1 MGAATQVTT
10 LADLRRDFLFRLRE
24 ATSVTDTN
32 NAADRFLNTAL
43 HDIHVAPGNYV
54 PWAIRRNYLET
65 HDDYTT
71 GTVAIDISVSRT
83 AVTGSSTAWNTA
95 VDGMGFNNARVGG
108 KVRFAGETD
117 VYLVSAVG
125 SDTSITL
132 AHRYVGD
139 SDLSGDSYTYFEDE
153 YPLESDFFRPVDLRS
168 FSKEFNIPLIGPQEF
183 RRRYPGNYTIG
194 RPSVATII
202 QLDFSSN
209 TTPRYRVV
217 VHPPPDNIYVIPY
230 EYITSNLAV
239 TSSGT
244 EQAQL
249 VNDTDEPIIPLR
261 YRHLIVLNALYHWYR
276 DRKDDT
282 RSQETKAEY
291 NELMQRVQ
299 SDNVASSI
307 HDRPRFSPRSYFG
320 RGNSDSFRK
329 RRFSTGNE
337 FESFRMP

>member
-10 LADLRRDFLFRLRE
+10 LADLRRDFLFRVRE
-24 ATSVTDTN
+24 TTSVTDTN
-32 NAADRFLNTAL
+32 NAADRFLNIAL

-71 GTVAIDISVSRT
+71 GTVSITVASSRT
-83 AVTGSSTAWNTA
+83 AVTGSGTAWNTA
-95 VDGMGFNNARVGG
+95 VAGMGFANARVGG
-108 KVRFAGETD
+108 KMRFGGDTD

-139 SDLSGDSYTYFEDE
+139 SNLSGESYTYFEDE
-153 YPLESDFFRPVDLRS
+153 YALESDFFRPVDLRS

-202 QLDFSSN
+202 QLDFSGN

-217 VHPPPDNIYVIPY
+217 FNPPPDDIYVVPY

-239 TSSGT
+239 TTGGS

-249 VNDTDEPIIPLR
+249 VNDTDEPIVPLR

-282 RSQETKAEY
+282 RSQEARAEY

-299 SDNVASSI
+299 SDTVAGSV
-307 HDRPRFSPRSYFG
+307 HDRPQFRPRSYFG
-320 RGNSDSFRK
+320 RGSYGAPSG

-337 FESFRMP
+337 FETFRNW